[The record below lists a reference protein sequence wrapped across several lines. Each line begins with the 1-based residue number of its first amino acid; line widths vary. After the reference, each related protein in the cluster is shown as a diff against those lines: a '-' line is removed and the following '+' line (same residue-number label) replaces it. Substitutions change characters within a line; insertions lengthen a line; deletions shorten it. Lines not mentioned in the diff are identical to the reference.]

1 MEKIY
6 TAKEQANNR
15 RNTKLCKTLDK
26 LRDENDNPIT
36 RWRIFRLY
44 RMRDMDIYNDLHK
57 FFCEYD
63 DLADKS
69 EIERMKH
76 ERRPE
81 LKELLI
87 QFSNYL

>member
-1 MEKIY
+1 
-6 TAKEQANNR
+6 
-15 RNTKLCKTLDK
+15 
-26 LRDENDNPIT
+26 
-36 RWRIFRLY
+36 
-44 RMRDMDIYNDLHK
+44 MDIYNDLHK